1 MSRII
6 VDNYTRSFKMN
17 QQLTSSNIR
26 RTEKRRNT
34 SDFSGFNRSNKVS
47 ERSVLSSKSFTSN
60 TPIYTTDLT
69 SSGNALLQEKEN
81 CPKPSNVETLTKFSP
96 PDWLLR
102 RIEDDTRT
110 INSFRIVKEDET
122 SGAHNDVDTD
132 DPYADF
138 WVEDEIDKI
147 KLNKS
152 AFTGYEIDERCLCCW
167 RLGSLV
173 SGLRLCAESYNYII
187 QEIRESNIKL
197 PLDLSELPDSESAI
211 NIIFNRMQ
219 KRVSTLN
226 KRVKGYDY
234 SKFGIDSDEPY
245 LQACMWCGK
254 RSKRKSRFCNDCKKL
269 IEEDDDL

>member
-6 VDNYTRSFKMN
+6 VDNYTRCNLKTSEERCRSDRLTLAFKMN

-152 AFTGYEIDERCLCCW
+152 AFTGYEIA
-167 RLGSLV
+167 S
-173 SGLRLCAESYNYII
+173 SH
-187 QEIRESNIKL
+187 
-197 PLDLSELPDSESAI
+197 
-211 NIIFNRMQ
+211 
-219 KRVSTLN
+219 N
-226 KRVKGYDY
+226 KR
-234 SKFGIDSDEPY
+234 
-245 LQACMWCGK
+245 
-254 RSKRKSRFCNDCKKL
+254 
-269 IEEDDDL
+269 